1 MSIGMLM
8 SILVWAQEAVFTHIN
23 VLRAQVAIL
32 LMDMSY

>member
-8 SILVWAQEAVFTHIN
+8 SILVWAQDVVFTHIN
-23 VLRAQVAIL
+23 VLRAQVVLL